1 MATNLPSSYENSAE
15 VEVQVP
21 TNTFKRALKEGKR
34 QIGLWCSLSNHYAIE
49 VVAGAGFDWLLVD
62 TEHAPNELDMVLS
75 QLQAVAPYP
84 VHPVVRVPWND
95 MVTIKRFLDIGAQ
108 TLLILYVQNKQEALK
123 AVSYTR
129 YPLEGLRGVGG
140 TTRATRFGRVKDY
153 ARFAHQEV
161 CVLVQVET
169 QTALDNLEEIAAV
182 DGIDGVF
189 IGPADLH
196 ASLGYAGETANPAV
210 KPLIDDA
217 IRRIRKSG
225 KAPGILTGVEADAK
239 HWLELGSQFVAVGA
253 DVNIL
258 ARETEKLAA
267 KFKSES
273 MDAH

>member
-1 MATNLPSSYENSAE
+1 MEIP
-15 VEVQVP
+15 V
-21 TNTFKRALKEGKR
+21 NTFKHALKAGKP

-62 TEHAPNELDMVLS
+62 TEHSPNELDMVLS

-84 VHPVVRVPWND
+84 THPVVRVPWND

-108 TLLILYVQNKQEALK
+108 SLLIPYVQNRQEAMN
-123 AVSYTR
+123 AISYTR
-129 YPLEGLRGVGG
+129 YPIDGQRGMAG

-153 ARFAHQEV
+153 ARRAHEEL
-161 CVLVQVET
+161 CVLVQIET

-182 DGIDGVF
+182 DGVDGVF

-196 ASLGYAGETANPAV
+196 ASLGYAGETAHPKV

-225 KAPGILTGVEADAK
+225 KAPGILTGVEADAR
-239 HWLELGSQFVAVGA
+239 HWLGLGCQFVAVGA
-253 DVNIL
+253 DVGIL

-267 KFKSES
+267 RFKNEPHGQ
-273 MDAH
+273 AT